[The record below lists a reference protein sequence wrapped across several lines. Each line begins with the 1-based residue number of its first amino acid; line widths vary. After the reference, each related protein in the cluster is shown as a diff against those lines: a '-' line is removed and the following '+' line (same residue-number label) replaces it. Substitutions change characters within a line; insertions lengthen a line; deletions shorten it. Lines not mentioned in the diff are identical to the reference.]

1 MARPCSVCIHKRL
14 EDIDK
19 ALIEGETFRAL
30 SRQYTLSRDA
40 LRRHKMEHLPTA
52 MAKAKEAE
60 EASHGDNLLDH
71 LGELREQA
79 QRIAQKAEDAKN
91 YTAALGGV
99 RELVRIVELLAKL
112 RGELNEAPAVN
123 MFISAEWVNVQAVIV
138 NALKS
143 YPEARQAVVKALDG
157 VVG

>member
-19 ALIEGETFRAL
+19 ALVEGETFRAL
-30 SRQYTLSRDA
+30 SRQYLLSRDA
-40 LRRHKMEHLPTA
+40 LRRHKMDHLPVA

-60 EASHGDNLLDH
+60 ETSHGDNLLDH

-79 QRIAQKAEDAKN
+79 QRIAQKAEEAKN
-91 YTAALGGV
+91 YTAALAGV

-112 RGELNEAPAVN
+112 RGELNEAPTVN
-123 MFISAEWVNVQAVIV
+123 LFISAEWVSVQAVLV
-138 NALKS
+138 NALGP
-143 YPEARQAVVKALDG
+143 YPEARQAVLKALDG
-157 VVG
+157 VR